1 MIVVGDQVDGQT
13 KVTEPSQQQ
22 NTPFNTRN
30 SVTRMAEIDNIDS
43 GSLK

>member
-13 KVTEPSQQQ
+13 KVTEPSQQ
-22 NTPFNTRN
+22 NTPFNTHN